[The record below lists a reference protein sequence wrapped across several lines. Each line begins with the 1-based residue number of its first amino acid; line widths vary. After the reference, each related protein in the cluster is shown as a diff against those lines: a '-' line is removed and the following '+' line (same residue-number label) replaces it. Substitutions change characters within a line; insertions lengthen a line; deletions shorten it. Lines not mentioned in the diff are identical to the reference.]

1 MEISVVIPIYNVTQN
16 AIKHLPSI
24 IKKLS
29 HKYKDFE
36 LLFIVDN
43 LHIND
48 DINKLQNI
56 VQHYS
61 NVKVHFLNK
70 NYGQHFATL
79 CGYYLAKAD
88 FIVCIDED
96 MCNYVTEI
104 CNTDVYKNVDVFYF
118 HYNKNDMYKSNVR
131 RFFSNTYKFVI
142 NKVVNLKQHST
153 FRIISKE
160 LRNKILEEKHIYW
173 NLDVM
178 IFDNTNKIANQT
190 LYIPDISDSNTAYNY
205 KKLSQIAFEIAY
217 EHNNILMNSLL
228 VLLPTLLFYFWS
240 ENIANALVF
249 YIVSI
254 AFISTLFVIKKR
266 TTKSTVE
273 KISNALMN

>member
-1 MEISVVIPIYNVTQN
+1 
-16 AIKHLPSI
+16 
-24 IKKLS
+24 
-29 HKYKDFE
+29 
-36 LLFIVDN
+36 
-43 LHIND
+43 
-48 DINKLQNI
+48 
-56 VQHYS
+56 
-61 NVKVHFLNK
+61 
-70 NYGQHFATL
+70 
-79 CGYYLAKAD
+79 
-88 FIVCIDED
+88 
-96 MCNYVTEI
+96 
-104 CNTDVYKNVDVFYF
+104 
-118 HYNKNDMYKSNVR
+118 
-131 RFFSNTYKFVI
+131 
-142 NKVVNLKQHST
+142 
-153 FRIISKE
+153 
-160 LRNKILEEKHIYW
+160 
-173 NLDVM
+173 M